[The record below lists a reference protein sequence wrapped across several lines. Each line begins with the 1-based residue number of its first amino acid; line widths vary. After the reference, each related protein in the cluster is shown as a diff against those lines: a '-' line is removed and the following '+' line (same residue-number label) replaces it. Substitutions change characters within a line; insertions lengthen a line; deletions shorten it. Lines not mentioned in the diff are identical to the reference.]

1 MARKETRHHVT
12 SSEKKKRWLAEA
24 AAIAKIER
32 RYSSAL
38 VAYLP
43 TRQRL
48 DKLRGG
54 HAELVD
60 MAAEAAGI
68 KFEKKGVGAVPDDLD
83 VPGHDE
89 LVKAIQRV
97 EPWLPPADAHV
108 RGSAIDD
115 PSDVV
120 RVLIALDR
128 GHTLTAACQ
137 LAIKASARGG
147 ASRTPA
153 GDQLR
158 KRVKRCG
165 AYARWRTALAEEI
178 ASAHSLAGE
187 SREDQE
193 LRVDALRKLLARH
206 G

>member
-12 SSEKKKRWLAEA
+12 SSEKQKRWLAEVA
-24 AAIAKIER
+24 EIAKIER

-38 VAYLP
+38 IAYLP
-43 TRQRL
+43 IRQRL
-48 DKLRGG
+48 DKLRDI
-54 HAELVD
+54 HAGLVD
-60 MAAEAAGI
+60 VI
-68 KFEKKGVGAVPDDLD
+68 RSDKGRALKRRTAGAVPDDLD
-83 VPGHDE
+83 VPGHNE

-97 EPWLPPADAHV
+97 EPWLPPSDAHV

-115 PSDVV
+115 PPDVV

-137 LAIKASARGG
+137 LALKASARTD

-165 AYARWRTALAEEI
+165 AYARWRAALEEEI
-178 ASAHSLAGE
+178 ASAHSVGRE
-187 SREDQE
+187 SRDDQE